1 MILKLWLLTKEKIVN
16 GGGGG
21 NRGGGGNGGG
31 EGSVKPR
38 ALEMLEAIGMVSA
51 PPILQAFKGTFNSR

>member
-16 GGGGG
+16 GVGVGMGV
-21 NRGGGGNGGG
+21 G

-38 ALEMLEAIGMVSA
+38 ALEMLETIGTVSA
-51 PPILQAFKGTFNSR
+51 PPILQAFKGPFNSR

>member
-1 MILKLWLLTKEKIVN
+1 MGVGVEMGV
-16 GGGGG
+16 
-21 NRGGGGNGGG
+21 G

-51 PPILQAFKGTFNSR
+51 TPILQAFKGPFNSR